1 MRVFCFRWPETSGD
15 GNFGRVFSA
24 PFECCSSTLSSLRVL
39 PALRARCDHVFTL
52 LIKKHSTLH
61 VLQILSARRGCPH
74 SQSQSVTVCHSGGG
88 EFNISSGPEKAPT
101 GAPDGSLKSP
111 CRRQCE
117 CRGGVACFCILKKSF
132 SHHMRGNLQLREKGP
147 QRRVLR
153 SLHFAY
159 RCSRRLVEEPV
170 PSAV

>member
-1 MRVFCFRWPETSGD
+1 MLFDTCRTPVLDGFFDCTHENYHERWPAAMLTCPA
-15 GNFGRVFSA
+15 NNICFSLRFA
-24 PFECCSSTLSSLRVL
+24 DFECAQRV
-39 PALRARCDHVFTL
+39 P
-52 LIKKHSTLH
+52 
-61 VLQILSARRGCPH
+61 P
-74 SQSQSVTVCHSGGG
+74 QSVTVCHSGGC

-132 SHHMRGNLQLREKGP
+132 SQHMRGNLQLREKGP

-159 RCSRRLVEEPV
+159 WGSRRLVREPV
-170 PSAV
+170 ISGV